1 MISIHTRA
9 TRPLLPVDGQPA
21 PPPLSAEQLA
31 RIESLSTLAAKKRR
45 GAKALLAEE
54 LTEEAEALNRSAD
67 AAEAEAEAIK
77 SGRKT

>member
-1 MISIHTRA
+1 MS
-9 TRPLLPVDGQPA
+9 VDTTDLDRG
-21 PPPLSAEQLA
+21 
-31 RIESLSTLAAKKRR
+31 TLAAKKRR